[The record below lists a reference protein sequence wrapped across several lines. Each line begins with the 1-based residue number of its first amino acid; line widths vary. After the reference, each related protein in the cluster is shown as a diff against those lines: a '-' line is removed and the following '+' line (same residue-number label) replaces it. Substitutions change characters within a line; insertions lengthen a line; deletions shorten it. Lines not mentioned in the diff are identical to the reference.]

1 MTVTVNKATILK
13 NVFKNFYDLIVA
25 ISGFSTIVWPT
36 FPYNILDAK
45 GDYPVIVINSPEI
58 SWEPFTLSKNVV
70 EGTISID
77 VFTNTPS
84 ETDTKADLIN
94 NKIETSKRTL
104 ADVGLRQ
111 VNLDSTSTDM
121 ASQGKIKVH
130 LKTST
135 FKFKFYFTNT
145 SAY

>member
-1 MTVTVNKATILK
+1 MTVQVNKETILK
-13 NVFKNFYDLIVA
+13 NVFKNFYDLVVG

-36 FPYNILDAK
+36 FPDNVLDAK
-45 GDYPVIVINSPEI
+45 GDYPIIVVNSPEI
-58 SWEPFTLSKNVV
+58 DWEPFTLSKNVV
-70 EGTISID
+70 EGTIAID

-84 ETDTKADLIN
+84 ETDTKADSIS
-94 NKIETSKRTL
+94 NKIETSKAVL

-130 LKTST
+130 LKTII
-135 FKFKFYFTNT
+135 FNYKFYFTNT
-145 SAY
+145 RAY

>member
-1 MTVTVNKATILK
+1 LK

-36 FPYNILDAK
+36 FPDNVLNAK
-45 GDYPVIVINSPEI
+45 GDYPVIVVNSPEI
-58 SWEPFTLSKNVV
+58 KWDPFTFKKNIV
-70 EGTISID
+70 EGTIVID

-94 NKIETSKRTL
+94 NKIETSKKTL
-104 ADVGLRQ
+104 ADVGVRQ
-111 VNLDSTSTDM
+111 VNLDSTNTDM
-121 ASQGKIKVH
+121 ASHGKIKVH
-130 LKTST
+130 LKTIT
-135 FKFKFYFTNT
+135 FNFKFYFTNT